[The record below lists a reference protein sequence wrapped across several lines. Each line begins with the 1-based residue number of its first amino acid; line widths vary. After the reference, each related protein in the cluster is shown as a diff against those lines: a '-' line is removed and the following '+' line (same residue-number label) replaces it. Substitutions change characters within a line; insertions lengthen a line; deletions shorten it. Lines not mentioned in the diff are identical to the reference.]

1 MKMQVLYV
9 EKKEGAQDSP
19 EIIATKIA
27 REYKCK
33 SDKVPPAYPCE
44 NERLVI
50 LCFETYGSV
59 DKRLIAFC
67 KDLSLD
73 RASNVALIMIN
84 KDGSAAVPEQLAAI
98 FKQTGVTVAGTC
110 GIAIKKS
117 LFGKGKPTDEDLKKA
132 VEFADSKINEL
143 FDSVG

>member
-9 EKKEGAQDSP
+9 EKKEGVQESP

-44 NERLVI
+44 KERLVI
-50 LCFETYGSV
+50 LCFETYGSL
-59 DKRLIAFC
+59 DKRLLAFC
-67 KDLSLD
+67 QDLSKE
-73 RASNVALIMIN
+73 RASNVALVMIN
-84 KDGSAAVPEQLAAI
+84 KDGSNAVPEQLASI
-98 FKQTGVTVAGTC
+98 FKQNGVEIAGSC
-110 GIAIKKS
+110 GIAIKKG
-117 LFGKGKPTDEDLKKA
+117 LFGKGKPTEADLKKA
-132 VEFADSKINEL
+132 VEFADSKINAL